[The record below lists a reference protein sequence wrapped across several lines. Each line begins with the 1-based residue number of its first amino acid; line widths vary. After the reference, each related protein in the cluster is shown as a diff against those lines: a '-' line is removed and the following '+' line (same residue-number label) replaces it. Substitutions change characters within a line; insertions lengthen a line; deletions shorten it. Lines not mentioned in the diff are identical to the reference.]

1 MSGDVHDHDHDHGG
15 HDHDHSHD
23 EISITDRPGYYEI
36 METAFRELLIE
47 RQLFGA
53 DEIRR
58 QIEVLD
64 SRTPALG
71 AKVVAKA
78 WIDDAFRQRL
88 LNDGRKGCEELGIT
102 FYDDTQLIV
111 LENTSAVHNLIVC
124 TLCSCYPRPVLGLPP
139 DWYKLKPYRSRAVH
153 EPRAVL
159 KEFGTTIPDDVEIR
173 VSDSTA
179 MVRFLVL
186 PMRPAGTE
194 NLSEEQLADLVTR
207 DAMIG
212 VIPVEYNTRAA

>member
-1 MSGDVHDHDHDHGG
+1 MHDG
-15 HDHDHSHD
+15 HDHPHA
-23 EISITDRPGYYEI
+23 EIAESGKAGYYEI
-36 METAFRELLIE
+36 METAVRELLIE
-47 RQLFGA
+47 KQMIGA

-78 WIDDAFRQRL
+78 WTDAAFRTRL
-88 LNDGRKGCEELGIT
+88 LANGRIACEELGIS
-102 FYDDTQLIV
+102 FYDDTALIV
-111 LENTSAVHNLIVC
+111 LENTESVHNLIVC

-139 DWYKLKPYRSRAVH
+139 DWYKLKPYRSRAVS
-153 EPRAVL
+153 EPRKVL
-159 KEFGTTIPDDVEIR
+159 AEFGTLIPDDVEVR

-179 MVRFLVL
+179 MVRYLVL
-186 PMRPAGTE
+186 PMRPEGTE
-194 NLSEEQLADLVTR
+194 NYSEDELAALVTR

-212 VIPVEYNTRAA
+212 VIPVRREPRGAAR